1 VERARAGGGPSFIEA
16 KTYRFLG
23 HYVGD
28 PALYMPKEERELWAE
43 RDATLKLG
51 RQLRAWG
58 YLSED
63 EDAKLAADVAKE
75 LEEAIEFAKSSPKP
89 PPEDALTDA
98 YGHFDYRGNPLGDAG
113 ASADRSPSIGWPG
126 REEPLLQQG
135 AHELREIS
143 YRDALREALREEML
157 RDERVFLMG
166 EDIADPFG
174 SAYKV
179 TLGLSPE
186 FGTDR
191 VRQTPISELG
201 FVGAGVGAA
210 LTGMRPVV
218 ELMYIDF
225 STLPMDQ
232 IANQA
237 AKIRYMSGGQAQVPL
252 VIRTQ
257 GGMGR
262 SSAAHHAQSLEA
274 WFVHIPGLL
283 VAMPSTPY
291 DAKGL
296 LKTAIRLNDPVMF
309 IEHKLLYNTE
319 GPVPDEE
326 YTIPFGVADVK
337 REGTDCTVV
346 ATSRTVLMALQ
357 AAEILAQEGIS
368 LEVIDPRTLFP
379 LDVDTIVESV
389 KKTSRLV
396 VAHESPERG
405 GVAAE
410 VIAQVADK
418 GFGYIDAPIQR
429 VCAPSVPTPFARHL
443 EDFIIVNE
451 THIADRVRRLVR
463 GEI

>member
-1 VERARAGGGPSFIEA
+1 
-16 KTYRFLG
+16 
-23 HYVGD
+23 
-28 PALYMPKEERELWAE
+28 M
-43 RDATLKLG
+43 
-51 RQLRAWG
+51 
-58 YLSED
+58 
-63 EDAKLAADVAKE
+63 
-75 LEEAIEFAKSSPKP
+75 
-89 PPEDALTDA
+89 
-98 YGHFDYRGNPLGDAG
+98 
-113 ASADRSPSIGWPG
+113 
-126 REEPLLQQG
+126 
-135 AHELREIS
+135 REIT
-143 YRDALREALREEML
+143 YRDALKEALREEML

-225 STLPMDQ
+225 STLAMDQ

-237 AKIRYMSGGQAQVPL
+237 AKIRYMSGGQAKVPL
-252 VIRTQ
+252 VIRSQ
-257 GGMGR
+257 GGLGR

-274 WFVHIPGLL
+274 WFVHVPGLL

-296 LKTAIRLNDPVMF
+296 LKTAIRLDDPVMF

-319 GPVPDEE
+319 GPVPEKE
-326 YTIPFGVADVK
+326 YTISFGVADVK

-346 ATSRTVLMALQ
+346 ATSRTVLMALK
-357 AAEILAQEGIS
+357 AAEMLEQEGIS
-368 LEVIDPRTLFP
+368 IEVVDPRTLFP
-379 LDVDTIVESV
+379 LDVETIVQSV
-389 KKTSRLV
+389 EKTARLV

-405 GVAAE
+405 GFAAE
-410 VIAQVADK
+410 LIAQIADK
-418 GFGYIDAPIQR
+418 AFDYIDAPIQR

-443 EDFIIVNE
+443 EDFITVDE
-451 THIADRVRRLVR
+451 TKIADRVRSLVR